1 MLDKN
6 DDKDHGKDLSIE
18 IRAAET
24 VPATED
30 ENPRKRIITPAYL
43 EDNSYFFLCLW
54 QCENNTAFRFLHNNF
69 SFNQNFAYERSF
81 TI

>member
-54 QCENNTAFRFLHNNF
+54 
-69 SFNQNFAYERSF
+69 
-81 TI
+81 